1 MLNKPWLHSRFHQ
14 AAWWIYFGNLS
25 VVEIIRVIAAR
36 KLDCFLNLGA
46 YQVCDATLSL
56 SIYSSLLLLMS
67 QALVTRIL
75 VPGMSNF
82 VNASVRRSLRRR
94 VASVAAAACDTCF
107 RFCAAS
113 ARRGQAWMSR
123 RTSCATVQSCLLLR
137 MAPAR
142 GASCEAARRVGRLC
156 ALLRGL
162 SVARAGAAG
171 CAVSSGRA
179 ASGNA
184 AKVEDGLVAGTRGL
198 R

>member
-1 MLNKPWLHSRFHQ
+1 VYVGED
-14 AAWWIYFGNLS
+14 A
-25 VVEIIRVIAAR
+25 
-36 KLDCFLNLGA
+36 DCFWDIGA
-46 YQVCDATLSL
+46 YQVCDATQYI

-67 QALVTRIL
+67 QALVSRIF
-75 VPGMSNF
+75 VPGKSNF

-94 VASVAAAACDTCF
+94 VASAAAAACDPCF

-123 RTSCATVQSCLLLR
+123 RTSCATMRSCLLLR

-142 GASCEAARRVGRLC
+142 GASCEAAGRFGRLC

-179 ASGNA
+179 ASANA
-184 AKVEDGLVAGTRGL
+184 AEVEDGLVAGTRGL
-198 R
+198 RRFC